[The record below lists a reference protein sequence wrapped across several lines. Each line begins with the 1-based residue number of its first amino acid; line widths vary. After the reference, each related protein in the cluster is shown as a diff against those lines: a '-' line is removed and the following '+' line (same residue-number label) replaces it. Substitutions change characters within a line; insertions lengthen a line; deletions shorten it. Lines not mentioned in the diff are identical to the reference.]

1 MSLADK
7 LSELEALF
15 KGETVPWVD
24 GNDPYDDDTEL
35 HTVGNQDFI
44 ARCNIV
50 REVLRDLYEQKDI
63 PSTESMGNLMYE
75 VGAMPLLST
84 TGCLI

>member
-15 KGETVPWVD
+15 KGETVLWVD
-24 GNDPYDDDTEL
+24 ENDPYDDDGTEL

-75 VGAMPLLST
+75 VNCHHCCT
-84 TGCLI
+84 Q